1 VGFGDCGLQFVGIL
15 LFYSPQMMLARPH
28 RRPYWRTLLIL
39 GRVSNL
45 PTVWSNCLAAWLLG
59 GGGDW
64 LTFLLVVTGAS
75 CVYVGG
81 MFLNDAFDAE
91 FDQAHRH
98 ERPIPSGH
106 ISLVEVWRWGF
117 GWIALGMVLLIPLG
131 KGPALFALL
140 LIGAVV
146 VYDAIH
152 KLVAFAPLLM
162 ALCRM
167 FLYLLAASAATDGVT
182 GLALWCSLAMGAYIT
197 GLSYFAVHERAKRGV
212 PWWPAALLFCPVLLA
227 FLVNS
232 GDWRLRGFLFSMLAG
247 VWILH
252 CLQHAFRP
260 FSPNVGAAIGGL
272 LAGIVLIDLLAVA
285 GGGDVRVTAMFLVLF
300 GLALFGQ
307 RFIPAN

>member
-1 VGFGDCGLQFVGIL
+1 
-15 LFYSPQMMLARPH
+15 MMLARPY
-28 RRPYWRTLLIL
+28 RRPYWRTLLTL

-59 GGGDW
+59 GGGEW
-64 LTFLLVVTGAS
+64 LTLLLVVVGAS
-75 CVYVGG
+75 SIYIGG

-91 FDQAHRH
+91 FDQAHRR

-106 ISLVEVWRWGF
+106 IALSEVWRWGF

-131 KGPALFALL
+131 RGPAFFALL

-152 KLVAFAPLLM
+152 KLIAFAPLLM
-162 ALCRM
+162 ALCRVL
-167 FLYLLAASAATDGVT
+167 LYLLAASAATAGVT
-182 GLALWCSLAMGAYIT
+182 GIALWCALAMGAYIT

-227 FLVNS
+227 LLINS
-232 GDWRLRGFLFSMLAG
+232 GDWRLRGFLFSLLAG
-247 VWILH
+247 MWILH
-252 CLQHAFRP
+252 CLQRAFRP

-285 GGGDVRVTAMFLVLF
+285 GGGSVAITMLFLGLF
-300 GLALFGQ
+300 GLANLSQ
-307 RFIPAN
+307 RFFPAN